1 MNSRTTSKN
10 DIHLSDF
17 EHVNLNEIHDLNENV
32 INDQTK
38 ESKEKIRK
46 FLLKIIEVIF
56 INRKQKSFVK
66 KDGKDSD
73 KEDEWIDFEQ
83 ILMDDYEFL
92 RSPEEQ
98 SNSEKQHIIDFYLSI
113 INNNKPSV
121 LTERWVIKYKEVLK
135 AKEENDGFFNRE
147 LDYLKEEIV
156 NVLKTLPLYERLKRS
171 DAKISFKLYQSAKI
185 SKKFI
190 EKPNEKHMSN
200 NSICDLN
207 IVIKYLNHEQL
218 SKYFKEIDENYI
230 KRHNLMIRQRYMS
243 ICLKPHNRKAIMKAG
258 KNIRKNKRKILR
270 FIKERSS
277 DSSENSSNLIDGYC
291 RRKKSKIAVIS

>member
-135 AKEENDGFFNRE
+135 VKEENDGFFNRE
-147 LDYLKEEIV
+147 LDYLKEE
-156 NVLKTLPLYERLKRS
+156 YDE
-171 DAKISFKLYQSAKI
+171 
-185 SKKFI
+185 KFI
-190 EKPNEKHMSN
+190 KKIKSN
-200 NSICDLN
+200 GLFRYSSSRCF
-207 IVIKYLNHEQL
+207 
-218 SKYFKEIDENYI
+218 SKT
-230 KRHNLMIRQRYMS
+230 
-243 ICLKPHNRKAIMKAG
+243 
-258 KNIRKNKRKILR
+258 
-270 FIKERSS
+270 RS
-277 DSSENSSNLIDGYC
+277 
-291 RRKKSKIAVIS
+291 